1 METAAPNKI
10 RIYTGTSR
18 DQAASDARSSTKRQA
33 KRKRWLIAILIVLI
47 LTPIAAWCGLIV
59 AGNQWI
65 DEAELNTY
73 YEQIYGGASP
83 SKGQIIVLN
92 DEMPAYISETLLA
105 IEDHRFYMHP
115 GVDPI
120 GIVRSVW
127 VDVNKGHKAQG
138 GSTLTMQLAR
148 NLFLTQD
155 KTFIR
160 KFKEIAIAANLEWRY
175 SKEEILNMYMNK
187 VYFGHGMYGIESA
200 ANYYFGKTTKADD
213 ELPTLTQAE
222 TAMLVGLLKA
232 PERYSPYKHPELAEE
247 RQQVVLNRMHEL
259 NWLPDVEWMEATHET
274 VHLNPAHQ
282 TQTTMNYTHDMDE
295 LS

>member
-10 RIYTGTSR
+10 RIHTSTER
-18 DQAASDARSSTKRQA
+18 ERAASSARSSTKRPA
-33 KRKRWLIAILIVLI
+33 RRRAWLLTILIALVV
-47 LTPIAAWCGLIV
+47 TPIAGWFGLIL

-65 DEAELNTY
+65 DEAELNAY
-73 YEQIYGGASP
+73 YAQLYEGTNQAE
-83 SKGQIIVLN
+83 GQLFVLN
-92 DEMPAYISETLLA
+92 HEMPGYISETLLA

-115 GVDPI
+115 GVDPV

-127 VDVNKGHKAQG
+127 VDITTGQRAQG
-138 GSTLTMQLAR
+138 GSTLTMQIAR

-175 SKEEILNMYMNK
+175 NKEEILNMYMNK
-187 VYFGHGMYGIESA
+187 VYFGHGIYGIESA
-200 ANYYFGKTTKADD
+200 ANYYFGKTTKLNG
-213 ELPTLTQAE
+213 ELPTITQAE

-232 PERYSPYKHPELAEE
+232 PEHYSPYKHPEIAAE

-259 NWLPDVEWMEATHET
+259 HWLADQEWKNASHET
-274 VHLNPAHQ
+274 VHLNPAHVNQ
-282 TQTTMNYTHDMDE
+282 A
-295 LS
+295 